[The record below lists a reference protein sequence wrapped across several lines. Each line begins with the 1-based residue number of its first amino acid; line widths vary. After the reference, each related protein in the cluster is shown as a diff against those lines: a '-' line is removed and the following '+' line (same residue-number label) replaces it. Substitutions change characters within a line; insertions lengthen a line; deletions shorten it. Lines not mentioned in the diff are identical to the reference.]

1 MYLENITMICAWRAL
16 AGNAF
21 SAQKVRLCTIF
32 PMISVHNRGF
42 YAIDVHYWTFCD
54 RKEES
59 IRKRESVENV
69 SITCEKGGGKEVESM
84 YINSGKVNYKKA

>member
-1 MYLENITMICAWRAL
+1 
-16 AGNAF
+16 
-21 SAQKVRLCTIF
+21 
-32 PMISVHNRGF
+32 MISVHNRGF

-59 IRKRESVENV
+59 IRKRESVEKV
-69 SITCEKGGGKEVESM
+69 SITCEKGSGKEVENM